1 MPIFAEKFG
10 VLSSTQ
16 DEIKEV
22 LLLQKISPFTN
33 HLEVETYTWE
43 VIPTELKLP
52 YAGFY
57 YPGIAMG
64 ETNFR

>member
-1 MPIFAEKFG
+1 MGSDPNG
-10 VLSSTQ
+10 
-16 DEIKEV
+16 IK
-22 LLLQKISPFTN
+22 IA
-33 HLEVETYTWE
+33 
-43 VIPTELKLP
+43 